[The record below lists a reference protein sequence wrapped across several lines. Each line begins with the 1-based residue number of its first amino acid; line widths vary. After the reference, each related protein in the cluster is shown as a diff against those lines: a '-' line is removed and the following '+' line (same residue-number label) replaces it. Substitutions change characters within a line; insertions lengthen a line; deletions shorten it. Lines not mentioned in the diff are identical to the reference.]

1 MARITVEDCLEKIP
15 SRFDLILMASKRAR
29 QLSTTSRDPLVE
41 WDNDKPTLVA
51 LREIEEGLIDQETL
65 EKTLEEDL
73 LLDEFSVPNNQEKEK
88 LKDIFSKH
96 TRDVSDLNYVLSLIK
111 RYNVIKACY
120 QKAQHYI
127 NLASSSLSLF
137 NDSEEKNILENLT
150 SFSLSRNF

>member
-1 MARITVEDCLEKIP
+1 MARITVEDCLVKIP

-73 LLDEFSVPNNQEKEK
+73 LLDEFSVPNNQE
-88 LKDIFSKH
+88 
-96 TRDVSDLNYVLSLIK
+96 
-111 RYNVIKACY
+111 
-120 QKAQHYI
+120 
-127 NLASSSLSLF
+127 
-137 NDSEEKNILENLT
+137 NDNIG
-150 SFSLSRNF
+150 